1 VNVAATS
8 AICRLSLHDALP
20 ISAFERKV
28 VRELGDGSRHVMN
41 EEGVTLLEAPGA
53 VSIQAEIDHL
63 LKDRASW
70 EEHYKWRFQ
79 WTPER
84 VTQSWVRAGD
94 QMLRWD
100 EGGLDYLRK
109 GERSY
114 HYGIHCGSLIGFIRN
129 VIGVEALAYMYMD
142 DEALLDEIIQ
152 TIAD

>member
-84 VTQSWVRAGD
+84 RSEEHTCELQSRENLVCR
-94 QMLRWD
+94 
-100 EGGLDYLRK
+100 
-109 GERSY
+109 
-114 HYGIHCGSLIGFIRN
+114 
-129 VIGVEALAYMYMD
+129 
-142 DEALLDEIIQ
+142 LLL
-152 TIAD
+152 